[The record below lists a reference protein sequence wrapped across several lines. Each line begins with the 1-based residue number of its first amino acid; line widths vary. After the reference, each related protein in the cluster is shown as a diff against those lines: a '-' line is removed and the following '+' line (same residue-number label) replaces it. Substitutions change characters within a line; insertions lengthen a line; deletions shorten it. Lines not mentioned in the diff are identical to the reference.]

1 MFQGLEKMEPDDL
14 PKRAVRRRGAI
25 LALSCLGG
33 IAGFVCLLVYSGAFA
48 FGKWM
53 MAFVPPLTFGLLGLL
68 QMVTGLPLHRLAH
81 EWAELGGCVHRLL
94 AYGLLF
100 GIPIGTVVIMSKCS

>member
-1 MFQGLEKMEPDDL
+1 MFRGLEEMEPDDL

-25 LALSCLGG
+25 LALGCLGG
-33 IAGFVCLLVYSGAFA
+33 IAGVVGLLVYSGVFA

-53 MAFVPPLTFGLLGLL
+53 MAFVPPLTLGLLGLL
-68 QMVTGLPLHRLAH
+68 QAITGLPLHRLAQ
-81 EWAELGGCVHRLL
+81 EWQELGGCVQRLF